1 MSVKALGIA
10 IKLSIQGDNQF
21 LHPHIWAFV
30 AVVIVCGL
38 TQLNYLNMVGAKFG
52 FIYVFTLL
60 NDYLLGSKELTCSNI
75 PGIGCI

>member
-38 TQLNYLNMVGAKFG
+38 TQLNYLNMVGAKFW
-52 FIYVFTLL
+52 IYLCVYFTGRL
-60 NDYLLGSKELTCSNI
+60 SSWF
-75 PGIGCI
+75 